1 MTQTQFSPA
10 LPAALP
16 VALPVVFLVGATG
29 QTGKLMVQ
37 EFDRHPGTVHLRLG
51 VRSQTELERLRLE
64 GRDAVY
70 FDLDD
75 PRTFGAAL
83 AGVDRLYLLTGY
95 TIAMITQ
102 SKTLVDAARKAGVSH
117 IVNQGVFAEWDCTD
131 PHFAW
136 FSLVERY
143 IEASGMA
150 WTHLHPNVFMEY
162 MIASSSPQDGAFSV
176 FWGESRV
183 GWVALRDV
191 AEVAAKV
198 LREGPARHAGKDYWM
213 STEAL
218 SGPQVAAVLS
228 EEFGR
233 EIRCDV
239 RAPAEFEEL
248 FQSGALQVESWYAK
262 GAVDWCVQVADGRM
276 GYIGTVRDEI
286 PHLLGRP
293 ATTLRE
299 WARENRAR
307 LQPAAS

>member
-1 MTQTQFSPA
+1 MTPTQYPA
-10 LPAALP
+10 VAP
-16 VALPVVFLVGATG
+16 ALPVVFLVGATG
-29 QTGKLMVQ
+29 QTGKLMVEQ
-37 EFDRHPGTVHLRLG
+37 FDRNPGAVHLRLG
-51 VRSQTELERLRLE
+51 VRSAAELARLRAE
-64 GRDAVY
+64 GRDAVH

-83 AGVDRLYLLTGY
+83 AGVDSLYLLTGY

-102 SKTLVDAARKAGVSH
+102 SKTLVDAAQKAGVSH

-143 IEASGMA
+143 IEASGIA

-162 MIASSSPQDGAFSV
+162 MIASSSPADGAFSV
-176 FWGESRV
+176 FWGDARV

-191 AEVAAKV
+191 AEVAVKV
-198 LREGPARHAGKDYWM
+198 LTEGPKKHAGKDYWM

-228 EEFGR
+228 EEFDR
-233 EIRCDV
+233 KIVCNV
-239 RAPAEFEEL
+239 QAPAEFEAL

-262 GAVDWCVQVADGRM
+262 GAVEWCVQVADGRM

-299 WARENRAR
+299 WAQENRSR
-307 LQPAAS
+307 LQAPVAA